1 MSATIEVPR
10 GLDKLSPEEE
20 RLMESMRDDGP
31 DLPEAEPAAAP
42 PAPVAEDLEID
53 VPDEPEPAAGA
64 RPTTVPHAQFHAAN
78 ERRKAAELKTREA
91 EARAAAAEAAADKE
105 RAVTQARLDMLA
117 RIAETSAP
125 AVAAPVADPAP
136 VEEALPDRNV
146 DPIGYFEAL
155 TTRQAKQVE
164 SLTGMVR
171 GLTEGQRQQQQLAEL
186 RQWGIQQETAF
197 KQTNPDFDDA
207 MTHMRRTR
215 DEELKAIGVND
226 AAERQRIMNN
236 DVTAIALRARQEGGN
251 FAERLY
257 GTALARGYAK
267 KVADPAPAAAAPA
280 AAAPVASNGVAIPP
294 LEVEPPA
301 APSARAARIE
311 QGRENSTTI
320 GSLGS
325 APPAKLSVEK
335 IANMSESDFAVFIKR
350 YEGNPAALRD
360 LMGH

>member
-10 GLDKLSPEEE
+10 GLDQLSPEEE

-31 DLPEAEPAAAP
+31 EPEAEPAAAP
-42 PAPVAEDLEID
+42 PAPVAEELEID

-64 RPTTVPHAQFHAAN
+64 RHTMVPHAQFHAAN

-125 AVAAPVADPAP
+125 AIAAPAADLAP
-136 VEEALPDRNV
+136 VEEVLPDENT
-146 DPIGYFEAL
+146 DPIGYFKAL

-171 GLTEGQRQQQQLAEL
+171 GLTEGQRQQQQLHEL
-186 RQWGIQQETAF
+186 RQWASQQETAF
-197 KQTNPDFDDA
+197 KQTHPDFDDA

-215 DEELKAIGVND
+215 DEELKAIGVNN

-236 DVTAIALRARQEGGN
+236 DVTAIALRAQEGGGN
-251 FAERLY
+251 FAEWLY
-257 GTALARGYAK
+257 GTALARGHVK
-267 KVADPAPAAAAPA
+267 KGADPVPAAAA
-280 AAAPVASNGVAIPP
+280 VASNGVVIPP
-294 LEVEPPA
+294 LEVELPPA

-311 QGRENSTTI
+311 RGRENSTTI

-335 IANMSESDFAVFIKR
+335 IANMSEADFAVFIRR